1 MDPTVLHGLDR
12 NRRFGGTHHAVR
24 LLGRISSPRADNAY
38 CCSVQSRW
46 SRHCWKAASL
56 TVGGIWRHAASKPAR
71 ACSKSIASSYRPGE
85 RQFARKSAKVRP
97 RPALPPRFLMA
108 AGGVSKIPTAAGGF
122 ALPIRLN
129 TEFWLPKPFGTVHN
143 TVMYFTFT
151 PLLGVT
157 IAMLCVF
164 ALAADE
170 SS

>member
-1 MDPTVLHGLDR
+1 
-12 NRRFGGTHHAVR
+12 
-24 LLGRISSPRADNAY
+24 
-38 CCSVQSRW
+38 
-46 SRHCWKAASL
+46 
-56 TVGGIWRHAASKPAR
+56 
-71 ACSKSIASSYRPGE
+71 
-85 RQFARKSAKVRP
+85 
-97 RPALPPRFLMA
+97 MA

-143 TVMYFTFT
+143 TVMYFTFI